1 MNDTRL
7 GEILAEAG
15 TITRRQLEQAL
26 AYQKEHGGLRI
37 GQALTALGFATQRQV
52 LQALARRLD
61 LPLADLSQQTAEREA
76 LELVP
81 QALAVRYHVL
91 PLRCRGGVL
100 SLAAD
105 DPLNYYAFE
114 DLRQLTGLEL
124 DIQLAEPEPLLKAV
138 QYYYADLG
146 ARRAVRTADVQPGGG
161 VVPPPGPAAV
171 DVRAA
176 EDGAPAVRLLNN
188 LLQRAITA
196 GASDI
201 HLEPFEDRTGV
212 RMRIDG
218 ALIEYMQ
225 LPRTLHQP
233 LIARIKILAGL
244 DIAEH
249 RLPQDGHFRA
259 HSEEGGGV
267 NLRVSVMPT
276 VFGEKAVLRLLADSA
291 AIDHAG
297 HFGMRDAVYARFAPL
312 LQRPNGIIYL
322 TGPTGSGKTTTLY
335 LILEALRRRSVNIV
349 TIEDP
354 VERNIDRISQ
364 TQINPV
370 AGLTFESGLR
380 ALLRQDPDIIM
391 VGETRDAETAAISVR
406 AAITGHMVFST
417 LHTNDALGSVARL
430 ADMGVEPYMAA
441 NALAGLVAQRLLRKV
456 CPHCGQEEPLTPE
469 EAALLGPQVRAV
481 RRGRGCP
488 HCHGTG
494 YRGRV
499 AIHELV
505 AVDKTLRR
513 LISERAP
520 AEQMAAHARQAQ
532 GMRTL
537 REEALDLVR
546 EGVTT
551 PEEALKIL
559 FEE

>member
-1 MNDTRL
+1 MNDIRL
-7 GEILAEAG
+7 GEILAETG

-146 ARRAVRTADVQPGGG
+146 ARRAARTADAQPGGG
-161 VVPPPGPAAV
+161 AVPPPGPAAV

-225 LPRTLHQP
+225 LPRALHQP

-380 ALLRQDPDIIM
+380 ALLRQDPDSSWSAKRGTLRPPPSRCGRPSPGIWSFPRCTQTMRSVRSRAWPIWALNRIWRP
-391 VGETRDAETAAISVR
+391 TRWPGLWPSACCAKSAPTAGRKNPSRRRRPLCSARRCARCAAAAAARTATGPATAAAWPSMSLSR
-406 AAITGHMVFST
+406 WTKRCAA
-417 LHTNDALGSVARL
+417 
-430 ADMGVEPYMAA
+430 
-441 NALAGLVAQRLLRKV
+441 
-456 CPHCGQEEPLTPE
+456 
-469 EAALLGPQVRAV
+469 
-481 RRGRGCP
+481 
-488 HCHGTG
+488 
-494 YRGRV
+494 
-499 AIHELV
+499 
-505 AVDKTLRR
+505 
-513 LISERAP
+513 
-520 AEQMAAHARQAQ
+520 
-532 GMRTL
+532 
-537 REEALDLVR
+537 
-546 EGVTT
+546 
-551 PEEALKIL
+551 
-559 FEE
+559 

>member
-7 GEILAEAG
+7 GEILAETG

-105 DPLNYYAFE
+105 DPLNYYA
-114 DLRQLTGLEL
+114 
-124 DIQLAEPEPLLKAV
+124 
-138 QYYYADLG
+138 DLG
-146 ARRAVRTADVQPGGG
+146 ARRAARTADVQPGGG
-161 VVPPPGPAAV
+161 VVPPPGPATV

-201 HLEPFEDRTGV
+201 HLEPFEDRTGL

-335 LILEALRRRSVNIV
+335 LILGALRRRSVNIV

-513 LISERAP
+513 MISERAP